1 MKITDLITSRS
12 LCTNGMIP
20 PYVVEW
26 ITGASHSSQYEMF
39 KLTIAAWI
47 YQQQNDRKS
56 DDVPRSHYIKMRN
69 VQLQE
74 HIQ

>member
-12 LCTNGMIP
+12 LCANGMIP
-20 PYVVEW
+20 PYTVEW

-47 YQQQNDRKS
+47 YQQ
-56 DDVPRSHYIKMRN
+56 
-69 VQLQE
+69 
-74 HIQ
+74 